1 MESNKGKDSFLRGA
15 IILAVAGILVKVM
28 GAFFR
33 IPLGN
38 LIGSNGMGYYQAAYP
53 VYTLFLT
60 LATAGF
66 PTALAKLVSEK
77 SAIGDH
83 RGANKIFKVAYVV
96 LLITGLI
103 SFSILFFGSNY
114 IVTNLMKNP
123 GAHYAMLAIAPALL
137 FVPAMS
143 SYRGYFQGQR
153 DMSKIAISQLIEQ
166 FFRVIL
172 GIGIAYYFMQNSGPK
187 MGAAGAIAGATIG
200 SIASMAY
207 LIIIYIREGKKRKA
221 QIKASKKFKEESIFK
236 ILSKILVVAVPI
248 TIGAAV
254 MPLVNMVDNVIVT
267 RRLMDGGYT
276 LEQAVSLFGQLTGMA
291 MAIVNLP
298 TVITSAIGMSLVPSI
313 SESFALGRLEKARKE
328 TKSSIKITLL
338 VVLPCAF
345 GIASLAEPI
354 MNLLYPAENGLGSI
368 LFTVAP
374 AIIFLGLIFSL
385 NGILQGMGKPMIPVI
400 ALSVGMLFKI
410 IISYSLTV
418 IPEINVKGSGLGTVT
433 AYAVAS
439 FIELYFVKKYMGV
452 KFGKKEFVIKP
463 LLTVATMFASV
474 KLSYTLIANISGLG
488 NTIGT
493 IISIV
498 IGAIVYVFVL
508 LGLGGISKD
517 EMLMLPKGNKIY
529 SFLRKRNIMR

>member
-172 GIGIAYYFMQNSGPK
+172 GIGLAYYFMQDSGPK

-452 KFGKKEFVIKP
+452 KFGKKEFIIKP

-474 KLSYTLIANISGLG
+474 KLSYTLIANILGLG

>member
-1 MESNKGKDSFLRGA
+1 
-15 IILAVAGILVKVM
+15 
-28 GAFFR
+28 
-33 IPLGN
+33 
-38 LIGSNGMGYYQAAYP
+38 
-53 VYTLFLT
+53 
-60 LATAGF
+60 
-66 PTALAKLVSEK
+66 
-77 SAIGDH
+77 
-83 RGANKIFKVAYVV
+83 
-96 LLITGLI
+96 
-103 SFSILFFGSNY
+103 
-114 IVTNLMKNP
+114 
-123 GAHYAMLAIAPALL
+123 
-137 FVPAMS
+137 
-143 SYRGYFQGQR
+143 
-153 DMSKIAISQLIEQ
+153 
-166 FFRVIL
+166 
-172 GIGIAYYFMQNSGPK
+172 
-187 MGAAGAIAGATIG
+187 
-200 SIASMAY
+200 
-207 LIIIYIREGKKRKA
+207 
-221 QIKASKKFKEESIFK
+221 
-236 ILSKILVVAVPI
+236 
-248 TIGAAV
+248 

-354 MNLLYPAENGLGSI
+354 MNLLYPAESGLGSI

-400 ALSVGMLFKI
+400 ALSIGMLFKI

-452 KFGKKEFVIKP
+452 KFGKKEFIIKP

>member
-172 GIGIAYYFMQNSGPK
+172 GIGLAYYFMQDIGPK

-200 SIASMAY
+200 SIASMVY

-400 ALSVGMLFKI
+400 ALSIGMLFKI

-452 KFGKKEFVIKP
+452 KFGKKEFIIKP

-474 KLSYTLIANISGLG
+474 KLSYTLIANILGLG

>member
-200 SIASMAY
+200 SIASMVY

-400 ALSVGMLFKI
+400 ALSIGMLFKI

-452 KFGKKEFVIKP
+452 KFGKKEFIIKP
-463 LLTVATMFASV
+463 LLTVSTMFASV
-474 KLSYTLIANISGLG
+474 KLSYTLIANILGLG

>member
-1 MESNKGKDSFLRGA
+1 MESNKSKDSFLKGA
-15 IILAVAGILVKVM
+15 IILGAAGIIVKIM

-77 SAIGDH
+77 TAIGDH
-83 RGANKIFKVAYVV
+83 KGANKIFKVAYMV

-103 SFSILFFGSNY
+103 SFCILFFGSNY

-123 GAHYAMLAIAPALL
+123 GAYYAMLAIAPALL

-143 SYRGYFQGQR
+143 SYRGYFQGKR
-153 DMSKIAISQLIEQ
+153 DMSKIAISQVTEQ

-172 GIGIAYYFMQNSGPK
+172 GIGLAYYFMNNSGPQ

-200 SIASMAY
+200 AVASMTY
-207 LIIIYIREGKKRKA
+207 LIIAYLKESKQRKA
-221 QIKASKKFKEESIFK
+221 EINASKKFKEESIGK
-236 ILSKILVVAVPI
+236 ILTKILVVAVPI

-298 TVITSAIGMSLVPSI
+298 SVITSAIGMSLVPSI
-313 SESFALGRLEKARKE
+313 SESFALGKLAKARKE
-328 TKSSIKITLL
+328 TRSSIKITLL

-354 MNLLYPAENGLGSI
+354 MNLLYPAEQGLGSI

-400 ALSVGMLFKI
+400 ALSIGMIFKI
-410 IISYSLTV
+410 VISYSLTV

-433 AYAVAS
+433 AYAVAA

-452 KFGKKEFVIKP
+452 KFGKKEFIIKP
-463 LLTVATMFASV
+463 LLTVATMFAAV
-474 KLSYTLIANISGLG
+474 KLSYGLIADMAGLG

-493 IISIV
+493 IISIG

-517 EMLMLPKGNKIY
+517 EVLMLPKGEKIY
-529 SFLRKRNIMR
+529 SFLRKLNIMR

>member
-1 MESNKGKDSFLRGA
+1 MESNKSKDSFLKGA
-15 IILAVAGILVKVM
+15 IILGAAGIIVKIM

-77 SAIGDH
+77 TAIGDH
-83 RGANKIFKVAYVV
+83 RGANKIFKVAYMV

-103 SFSILFFGSNY
+103 SFCILFFGSNY
-114 IVTNLMKNP
+114 IVTYIMKNP

-143 SYRGYFQGQR
+143 SYRGYFQGKR
-153 DMSKIAISQLIEQ
+153 DMSKIAISQVVEQ

-172 GIGIAYYFMQNSGPK
+172 GIGLAYYFMQSSGPK

-200 SIASMAY
+200 AVGSMGY
-207 LIIIYIREGKKRKA
+207 LIITYLRESKQRKA
-221 QIKASKKFKEESIFK
+221 EINASKRFKEESVGK
-236 ILSKILVVAVPI
+236 ILKKILVVAVPI

-298 TVITSAIGMSLVPSI
+298 SVITSAIGMSLVPSI
-313 SESFALGRLEKARKE
+313 SESFALGKLAKARKE

-354 MNLLYPAENGLGSI
+354 MNLLYPAEQGLGSI
-368 LFTVAP
+368 LFTVSP

-400 ALSVGMLFKI
+400 ALSIGMLFKI
-410 IISYSLTV
+410 VISYSLTS

-439 FIELYFVKKYMGV
+439 LIELYFVKKYMGV
-452 KFGKKEFVIKP
+452 RFGKKEFIIKP
-463 LLTVATMFASV
+463 LLTVVTMFAAV
-474 KLSYTLIANISGLG
+474 KLSYGLIADMVGLG

-493 IISIV
+493 IISIG

-508 LGLGGISKD
+508 LGLGGMTKD
-517 EMLMLPKGNKIY
+517 EVLMLPKGEKIY
-529 SFLRKRNIMR
+529 SFLRKLNIMR

>member
-172 GIGIAYYFMQNSGPK
+172 GIGLAYYFMQDSGPK

-200 SIASMAY
+200 SIASMVY

-452 KFGKKEFVIKP
+452 KFGKKEFIIKP

-474 KLSYTLIANISGLG
+474 KLSYTLIANILGLG